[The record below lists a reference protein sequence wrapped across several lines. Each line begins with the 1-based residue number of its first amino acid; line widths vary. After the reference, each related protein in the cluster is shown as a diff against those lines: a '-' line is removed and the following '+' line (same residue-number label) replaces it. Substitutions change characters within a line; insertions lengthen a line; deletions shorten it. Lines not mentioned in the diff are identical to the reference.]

1 MELRIDRSGRDT
13 ERKREYHTVH
23 MKGTRGLFLEIC
35 QGSQGYM
42 PGDAVSALLHVD
54 PSAVAENSYLLDQVL
69 VHFEGIERVD
79 TSWVS
84 KEYRGR
90 DERLTSDSRRIQR
103 SVVKGDLRAAA
114 RGGFGESARRVFLLR
129 FLLPEWL
136 PPTFRG
142 IVARYS
148 YMISIEV
155 SYRCSSK
162 GEDVRASPLQ
172 SAHVRQAVHVWP
184 SLSHTVYDPGENSDD
199 SLKIMCW
206 EVDVGT
212 NIEDAVQQ
220 VDSLMSESQNGTPY
234 SPAYQGD
241 RLSRTASLDTGGD
254 LPPAELLKKRLIMTP
269 QANIGRLV
277 SVIPESEISEILDS
291 GPKSPMESTSS
302 RIFDGQGGVSSF
314 RLKMEDIPLANIHL
328 HGSGHVDCALAPG
341 KSVAGTIEFPEH
353 PLLVQCL
360 KFVVALEM
368 EERVVD
374 KWQARG
380 RSMAINGCFN
390 QTIDECVQLSADM
403 STSYFMFSLPAD
415 AAPNFKTSLI
425 TLEWGLRFHF
435 YARLKGDNEIK
446 RLEWK
451 IPLKV
456 RLHGDQ

>member
-1 MELRIDRSGRDT
+1 
-13 ERKREYHTVH
+13 

-42 PGDAVSALLHVD
+42 PGEAVSALLYVD
-54 PSAVAENSYLLDQVL
+54 PSAIAENSYMLDQVL
-69 VHFEGIERVD
+69 VHVEGIERVD

-84 KEYRGR
+84 KEYRAG
-90 DERLTSDSRRIQR
+90 DTKLNIDSRRIQR
-103 SVVKGDLRAAA
+103 PVVRGNLRAAA
-114 RGGFGESARRVFLLR
+114 RGGFGEGARRVFLLR
-129 FLLPEWL
+129 FTLPEWL

-148 YMISIEV
+148 YMINIEV
-155 SYRCSSK
+155 TYRCCGS
-162 GEDVRASPLQ
+162 GEDVRTSPLQ

-184 SLSHTVYDPGENSDD
+184 RASHMPYDPGEDSDD

-212 NIEDAVQQ
+212 TLEDAVQQ
-220 VDSLMSESQNGTPY
+220 VDSLMSESQNSTPY

-254 LPPAELLKKRLIMTP
+254 LPPAELLKKRLMMTP
-269 QANIGRLV
+269 QTNVGRLV

-291 GPKSPMESTSS
+291 EPKSPMESASS

-314 RLKMEDIPLANIHL
+314 RLKMEDVPLANIHL
-328 HGSGHVDCALAPG
+328 HGSGHVDCALGPG
-341 KSVAGTIEFPEH
+341 KTVAGTIEFPEH
-353 PLLVQCL
+353 PSRVQCH

-368 EERVVD
+368 EERVAE

-380 RSMAINGCFN
+380 RSMAMNGCLN
-390 QTIDECVQLSADM
+390 QTIDECIQLSADM
-403 STSYFMFSLPAD
+403 LTSYFMFSLPTD

-435 YARLKGDNEIK
+435 YARLKGEKEIK

-456 RLHGDQ
+456 RLHGE